1 MCNPEALLF
10 VNDQQPQVF
19 IFYIFGK
26 DPVCADHNIH
36 QSLSQVFYGLFL
48 FCGSP
53 EPA

>member
-10 VNDQQPQVF
+10 VNDQQSQVF
-19 IFYIFGK
+19 ILYIFRK
-26 DPVCADHNIH
+26 DPVRADHNIH
-36 QSLSQVFYGLFL
+36 QSLSQIFYGLFL